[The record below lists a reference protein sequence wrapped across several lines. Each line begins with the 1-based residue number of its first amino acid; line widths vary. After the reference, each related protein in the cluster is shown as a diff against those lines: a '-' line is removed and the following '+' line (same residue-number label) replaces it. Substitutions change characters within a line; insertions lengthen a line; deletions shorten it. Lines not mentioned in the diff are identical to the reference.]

1 MGSELALSGFLPD
14 PADLSAATQPKNE
27 DENAVG
33 GIKRRIVRIKP
44 MRDVMVKEAAYHC
57 HTRGIE
63 TYNFRGWDTFE
74 GSAQVN
80 GGARKVV
87 VGEARGKGGV
97 RSLEKLTEGEK
108 AISSSDFGL
117 GGSSY
122 EHNTE
127 IR

>member
-1 MGSELALSGFLPD
+1 
-14 PADLSAATQPKNE
+14 LSAATQTKNG
-27 DENAVG
+27 DENAG
-33 GIKRRIVRIKP
+33 GGGGKGRIVRIKP

-74 GSAQVN
+74 GSAQV
-80 GGARKVV
+80 GSGARKVV

-108 AISSSDFGL
+108 ATVFNSIQIRGFEVGVEGL
-117 GGSSY
+117 Q
-122 EHNTE
+122 
-127 IR
+127 

>member
-1 MGSELALSGFLPD
+1 
-14 PADLSAATQPKNE
+14 LSAATQAE
-27 DENAVG
+27 DRDENAVG
-33 GIKRRIVRIKP
+33 GTERRIVRIKP

-63 TYNFRGWDTFE
+63 TYNLRGWDTFE

-108 AISSSDFGL
+108 VPSWDPAQE
-117 GGSSY
+117 GGVMQAPY
-122 EHNTE
+122 
-127 IR
+127 

>member
-14 PADLSAATQPKNE
+14 PADLSAATQARNGN
-27 DENAVG
+27 ENAG
-33 GIKRRIVRIKP
+33 GGGGKGRIVRIKP

-74 GSAQVN
+74 GSAQV
-80 GGARKVV
+80 GSGARKVV

-108 AISSSDFGL
+108 VPSWDSAQE
-117 GGSSY
+117 GGVTRAPY
-122 EHNTE
+122 
-127 IR
+127 